1 MFWRVSFSAFAL
13 HPLSK
18 PCGVISSAKSCPVA
32 RVFVW
37 DARGPDPNAEPPV
50 VGIILKQNSIFRLL
64 DLVRFSRGFPGNGLG
79 TFPSDFMHPGRAD
92 STPVPTRL
100 RRVAHSNGFAVRP
113 GIRTVV
119 CLAAMTCR
127 QRATR
132 RSRVGTL
139 PQADTAGG
147 SRSKSAIS
155 ISAEVRKSES
165 LSNRNRIVVLVHV
178 LVHSYL
184 SPVIIQRRSPDEVP
198 AKPAEFILL
207 DTWRKKSNSHAPN

>member
-13 HPLSK
+13 HTPFKTMRRYQFCEILSGCAGFRLGR
-18 PCGVISSAKSCPVA
+18 PRPRSE
-32 RVFVW
+32 R
-37 DARGPDPNAEPPV
+37 RGPV

-155 ISAEVRKSES
+155 ISAEVRKSEYG
-165 LSNRNRIVVLVHV
+165 NKIRYYIAET
-178 LVHSYL
+178 
-184 SPVIIQRRSPDEVP
+184 RR
-198 AKPAEFILL
+198 
-207 DTWRKKSNSHAPN
+207 TWRRVVRCAGEQSVKSLGLWRL

>member
-1 MFWRVSFSAFAL
+1 MGMKPSTIGTPSDRDQEPGFRGQGSGRDLATDTTKLATK
-13 HPLSK
+13 LSQ
-18 PCGVISSAKSCPVA
+18 
-32 RVFVW
+32 W
-37 DARGPDPNAEPPV
+37 PD
-50 VGIILKQNSIFRLL
+50 FRLP
-64 DLVRFSRGFPGNGLG
+64 DLGRVSRGFPGNCLG
-79 TFPSDFMHPGRAD
+79 PFSSDFLHPGRAD

-119 CLAAMTCR
+119 CLAAIACR

-155 ISAEVRKSES
+155 ISAEVRKSEFAYIACIS
-165 LSNRNRIVVLVHV
+165 CEKGGGNMERSRNDNCPQPQ
-178 LVHSYL
+178 SAK
-184 SPVIIQRRSPDEVP
+184 RRQIRS
-198 AKPAEFILL
+198 
-207 DTWRKKSNSHAPN
+207 S

>member
-1 MFWRVSFSAFAL
+1 MPSI
-13 HPLSK
+13 PLSK

-155 ISAEVRKSES
+155 ISAEVRKSEYG
-165 LSNRNRIVVLVHV
+165 NKIRYYIAET
-178 LVHSYL
+178 
-184 SPVIIQRRSPDEVP
+184 RR
-198 AKPAEFILL
+198 
-207 DTWRKKSNSHAPN
+207 TWRRVVRCAGEQSVKSLGLWRL